1 MAKPIDLEYI
11 RCSYAGNGDHI
22 LGGFNDEGLIEFD
35 TVLSQHDAAVLNE
48 AADKIQAL
56 HPGEVKAS
64 VEFLRALAK
73 EKTAWLT

>member
-1 MAKPIDLEYI
+1 MAKPVDMEHI
-11 RCSYAGNGDHI
+11 RLTYAGAGDHI
-22 LGGFNDEGLIEFD
+22 LGGFNDEGLVEFD
-35 TVLSQHDAAVLNE
+35 TVLSEHDAKVLNE

-56 HPGEVKAS
+56 HPGEANAS